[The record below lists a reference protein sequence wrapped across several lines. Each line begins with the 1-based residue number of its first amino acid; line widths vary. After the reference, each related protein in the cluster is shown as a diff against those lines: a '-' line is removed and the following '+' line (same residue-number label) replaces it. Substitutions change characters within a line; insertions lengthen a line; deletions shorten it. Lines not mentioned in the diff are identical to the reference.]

1 MMQQDPKKGA
11 KDYEKPSVK
20 QKLAQSSSKKKVGVG
35 EMGKPDFKAG
45 FEAAMQ
51 KERNT
56 VLNRAKERDKDPDWY
71 KKEAV
76 REALS
81 RGSKERLTRFVKDVR
96 EDYPTPNVE
105 EFRGWMNKQKKSAAS
120 ELNRKSEIIKAM
132 KPLKS
137 MSKPKGKY

>member
-20 QKLAQSSSKKKVGVG
+20 QKLAQSSAKKKVGVG

-51 KERNT
+51 KERDF
-56 VLNRAKERDKDPDWY
+56 VLNRAKKRDAAEMMRMAKDI
-71 KKEAV
+71 KGV
-76 REALS
+76 
-81 RGSKERLTRFVKDVR
+81 
-96 EDYPTPNVE
+96 DYPATNIE
-105 EFRGWMNKQKKSAAS
+105 EFSGWMNKQKKSAAS
-120 ELNRKSEIIKAM
+120 DLKRKSEIIKAM

>member
-20 QKLAQSSSKKKVGVG
+20 EKLAQYSSKKKVGVG
-35 EMGKPDFKAG
+35 EMGKPDLKAG

-56 VLNRAKERDKDPDWY
+56 VLNRAKLREEDKSQDVEKFREWT
-71 KKEAV
+71 KKESIRSA
-76 REALS
+76 RENMNRDIRSGFIKAKEDMVPDM
-81 RGSKERLTRFVKDVR
+81 SKEDI
-96 EDYPTPNVE
+96 
-105 EFRGWMNKQKKSAAS
+105 QKYIKSATPY
-120 ELNRKSEIIKAM
+120 KYK

-137 MSKPKGKY
+137 MSKNKLKY

>member
-1 MMQQDPKKGA
+1 MMQKDPKKEP

-20 QKLAQSSSKKKVGVG
+20 EKLARSSAKKKVGVG

-45 FEAAMQ
+45 FESAMQ

-71 KKEAV
+71 KKEAI
-76 REALS
+76 RESLM
-81 RGSKERLTRFVKDVR
+81 RGGKENLTRFVKNVKEEDGKERLTRMVKDVR
-96 EDYPTPNVE
+96 VE
-105 EFRGWMNKQKKSAAS
+105 KY
-120 ELNRKSEIIKAM
+120 M

-137 MSKPKGKY
+137 MSKEKLRLKPPFKMN

>member
-35 EMGKPDFKAG
+35 EMGKPDLKAG

-56 VLNRAKERDKDPDWY
+56 VLDRAKKSEDFSEWA
-71 KKEAV
+71 KKESIRSA
-76 REALS
+76 RESQNRDIRSGFIKIKENMAPNMPKEDIERYIKS
-81 RGSKERLTRFVKDVR
+81 VVPSK
-96 EDYPTPNVE
+96 
-105 EFRGWMNKQKKSAAS
+105 
-120 ELNRKSEIIKAM
+120 

>member
-1 MMQQDPKKGA
+1 MMQDPKKDI
-11 KDYEKPSVK
+11 KKPSVK
-20 QKLAQSSSKKKVGVG
+20 EKIAQYSPKKKVGVG

-51 KERNT
+51 KERDF

-71 KKEAV
+71 KKEAIMQKEKMAG
-76 REALS
+76 R
-81 RGSKERLTRFVKDVR
+81 ERLTRFVKDVK

>member
-71 KKEAV
+71 KKEAI
-76 REALS
+76 RSSQS
-81 RGSKERLTRFVKDVR
+81 RDIRSGFIKAKEDMVPDMYK
-96 EDYPTPNVE
+96 EDI
-105 EFRGWMNKQKKSAAS
+105 QKYIKSAVPS
-120 ELNRKSEIIKAM
+120 K

-137 MSKPKGKY
+137 MYKLKAKY

>member
-1 MMQQDPKKGA
+1 MIQDPKKGA

-20 QKLAQSSSKKKVGVG
+20 EKLAQSSAKKKVGVG

-76 REALS
+76 REA
-81 RGSKERLTRFVKDVR
+81 
-96 EDYPTPNVE
+96 
-105 EFRGWMNKQKKSAAS
+105 AS

>member
-35 EMGKPDFKAG
+35 EMGKPDLKAG
-45 FEAAMQ
+45 FESAMQ

-71 KKEAV
+71 KKEAI

-81 RGSKERLTRFVKDVR
+81 RGPKEKLTRFVKDVR
-96 EDYPTPNVE
+96 EDVAPDIL
-105 EFRGWMNKQKKSAAS
+105 KKDIY
-120 ELNRKSEIIKAM
+120 K

-137 MSKPKGKY
+137 MSKKSSIFEKITDAVPPLYGFKLKNKNN

>member
-1 MMQQDPKKGA
+1 MQQDPKKGA

-20 QKLAQSSSKKKVGVG
+20 QKLAQSSSKKKVG

-71 KKEAV
+71 KKEA
-76 REALS
+76 
-81 RGSKERLTRFVKDVR
+81 
-96 EDYPTPNVE
+96 
-105 EFRGWMNKQKKSAAS
+105 
-120 ELNRKSEIIKAM
+120 M